1 MELLNKVIELI
12 KNKYKDIN
20 YELENKT
27 LYLEYLFNKEN
38 ATVIALEL
46 KEYKSKI
53 KIKIYTEK
61 PTLLV
66 GIDELDEILSK
77 IILLTSYK
85 EIVKL
90 FVRIKEKEQT
100 NMDKIKEYMN
110 SFNSD
115 YNKFVKKSVKDMPVI
130 LQIFEQFED
139 EIYKTNKDYKNLQDE
154 LLEIENQVKI
164 EFTNRQKRLFE
175 NYIDCMQKMNIE
187 TTKQAFILGFTSSKE
202 LKEEVD
208 KMAETRKIK
217 K

>member
-12 KNKYKDIN
+12 KNNYKDIN

-164 EFTNRQKRLFE
+164 EFTKRQKRLFE

-187 TTKQAFILGFTSSKE
+187 TTKQAFVIGFTSSKE

-208 KMAETRKIK
+208 KIAETRNK

>member
-130 LQIFEQFED
+130 LEIFEQFED

-164 EFTNRQKRLFE
+164 EFTKRQKRLFE

-187 TTKQAFILGFTSSKE
+187 TTKQAFVIGFTSSKE

-208 KMAETRKIK
+208 KIAETRNK

>member
-12 KNKYKDIN
+12 KNNYKDIN

-164 EFTNRQKRLFE
+164 EFTKRQKRLFE

-208 KMAETRKIK
+208 KIAETRNK

>member
-27 LYLEYLFNKEN
+27 LYLEYLFNKKN

-77 IILLTSYK
+77 IMLLTSYK

-164 EFTNRQKRLFE
+164 EFTKRQKRLFE

-187 TTKQAFILGFTSSKE
+187 TTKQAFVIGFTSSKE

-208 KMAETRKIK
+208 KIAETRNK